1 MPLRLKDTRN
11 FKGKIYSYF
20 RVLEPSR
27 LTSLLIVLILFAVAF
42 IFDLSA
48 YLSYHTPKN
57 FTLIILT
64 AAGLLIYWLKGKRLL
79 VVSWLEILLLIRLV
93 WVVVTNPALLSH
105 PSNLGFWIL
114 LSLVILTFLSRQV
127 AANNLSFLIYF
138 FRALWIIGL
147 VQALI
152 GLYQF
157 IFIKDYP
164 VHLMK
169 TAMIGT
175 IGTANGYGL
184 FLAVSIVA
192 ALADQKNLISR
203 IGRSIAFLSA
213 LLMIIALLLNRS
225 RGALLG
231 LISATLVVFLFIII
245 TQGNKIRFLAKI
257 HLPRM
262 VVIAA
267 LFICF
272 FIFGFILY
280 QINPESSVGRFMEWR
295 ISAPMIRDHPTLGI
309 GHGRF
314 AVEYLN
320 YQSRYF
326 GNPEHSNLAY
336 KAVNIKQAHNEYLQA
351 FCESGIFGGLLF
363 LTIWLFVLWI
373 IFHHLYNNK
382 TQNNRYYGLA
392 LILLTILIHAMV
404 DTPLHVL
411 PISVVAYIAL
421 GLVPVKES
429 LIKKIVFKPGLSR
442 WLITIILFLYT
453 LFIVGKIIY
462 QYPGY
467 IHWNQ
472 GVFYAHDH
480 HWGGAISQYQS
491 ALKRLPGEGELQ
503 FHLGSAMVISGSYSR
518 GIYFLKESLE
528 NFNDKNIYL
537 SLGYAYLHLKNY
549 DEAEKY
555 ARIVLSMFPDHLAPH
570 LLLGEIY
577 YYQGKI
583 EDSKTSLKKCINRQ
597 TTIQSD
603 DIAQIA
609 SDARQL
615 WERFY
620 GK

>member
-1 MPLRLKDTRN
+1 MPLGLEDTKN
-11 FKGKIYSYF
+11 FKGKIYSSLQ
-20 RVLEPSR
+20 VLDTSR
-27 LTSLLIVLILFAVAF
+27 LIFLLIILILFAVAF
-42 IFDLSA
+42 ILDLSV

-64 AAGLLIYWLKGKRLL
+64 AAGLLIFWLQGKRLL
-79 VVSWLEILLLIRLV
+79 GVSWLEILLLIRLV
-93 WVVVTNPALLSH
+93 WVVITNPALLYH

-114 LSLVILTFLSRQV
+114 LSLLILTLLSRQV
-127 AANNLSFLIYF
+127 AANNPNFLTYF
-138 FRALWIIGL
+138 FRALWVIGL

-157 IFIKDYP
+157 TFLKDYP
-164 VHLMK
+164 SHLMK

-184 FLAVSIVA
+184 FLAVSIIA
-192 ALADQKNLISR
+192 ALTDQKYLRNR
-203 IGRSIAFLSA
+203 IGRNAVRLSA
-213 LLMIIALLLNRS
+213 FLMIIALLLNQS

-231 LISATLVVFLFIII
+231 LISAVLIVVLFILF
-245 TQGNKIRFLAKI
+245 TRENRFGILPRI
-257 HLPRM
+257 HLPRI
-262 VVIAA
+262 VFIAA
-267 LFICF
+267 LIVCF
-272 FIFGFILY
+272 LIFGFVLY
-280 QINPESSVGRFMEWR
+280 QLNPESSIGRFMEWR
-295 ISAPMIRDHPTLGI
+295 ISAPMILDHPIMGV

-326 GNPEHSNLAY
+326 ENPEHNCLAY
-336 KAVNIKQAHNEYLQA
+336 KAVNIKQAHSEYLQA

-363 LTIWLFVLWI
+363 LVIWSFALWN
-373 IFHHLYNNK
+373 IFHYLH
-382 TQNNRYYGLA
+382 QNRNSSWQYYGLA
-392 LILLTILIHAMV
+392 LIVLTILIHAMV
-404 DTPLHVL
+404 DMPLHVL
-411 PISVVAYIAL
+411 PISVVAYMAL
-421 GLVPVKES
+421 GLIPVKES
-429 LIKKIVFKPGLSR
+429 LIKKIVFKSGLSR
-442 WLITIILFLYT
+442 LLITIILFLYT
-453 LFIVGKIIY
+453 LFIVGKSIY

-472 GVFYAHDH
+472 GVIYAHDH
-480 HWGGAISQYQS
+480 HWGGAIGQYQA

-503 FHLGSAMVISGSYSR
+503 LHLGSAMAISGSYSK
-518 GIYFLKESLE
+518 GIYYLKESLN

-537 SLGYAYLHLKNY
+537 SLSYAYLHLKNY

-555 ARIVLSMFPDHLAPH
+555 ARIALSRFPDHLAPH

-577 YYQGKI
+577 YYRGKI
-583 EDSKTSLKKCINRQ
+583 EDSKASLIKCINRQ